1 VQDVALL
8 AVLVVDQRD
17 VRRPVRVVLDVRD
30 LAGTPCLSRLKSI
43 RRYCRFAPPPR
54 RRDVM
59 WPWWLR
65 PPDFLIGS
73 SSDFSGSSA

>member
-1 VQDVALL
+1 MFADRFGSYSMWATLP
-8 AVLVVDQRD
+8 A
-17 VRRPVRVVLDVRD
+17 
-30 LAGTPCLSRLKSI
+30 TPCLSRLKSM

-73 SSDFSGSSA
+73 VRSDFSGSERVISSSP